1 MRKRFSF
8 GVVVFVIAGLVA
20 PGAALAGQPVDGSA
34 LTPPVLAGTPCYQDG
49 RWVRCDTSNISSY
62 TYGPTDIDLPCG
74 TIYEAGVDDRHATR
88 WYEDGLLVKRSVQA
102 SFRGYWSLSPTGDAP
117 RVGVYGDWNWWIR
130 LEVHGDESTGVLT
143 SHGNGLRVAG
153 MRSLLRDTGI
163 WLPDG
168 THHGLLTFTDEA
180 IDQLCDLLAG

>member
-1 MRKRFSF
+1 MRTRFWF
-8 GVVVFVIAGLVA
+8 CVVALAMAGLVA
-20 PGAALAGQPVDGSA
+20 PATVMAGQPVDGTT
-34 LTPPVLAGTPCYQDG
+34 LTPPVAPGTPCFQDG
-49 RWVRCDTSNISSY
+49 RWVRCDTSNVTSY
-62 TYGPTDIDLPCG
+62 TNQPGFDLSCG
-74 TIYEAGVDDRHATR
+74 TIYETGVDDRHATR

-102 SFRGYWSLSPTGDAP
+102 SFRGFVSLSPTGDAP

-130 LEVHGDESTGVLT
+130 LEVPGDESTGVLT

-168 THHGLLTFTDEA
+168 THHGLFTFTDEGVER
-180 IDQLCDLLAG
+180 LCELLAG